1 MNKTKLITSLSSA
14 IAVSLLASQVAQATE
29 NPFAL
34 QKVTT
39 ATQMAEVTADKSAEG
54 KSSDGK
60 CGNKMKEG
68 ACNAAAGKAKEGKC
82 GEGKCGA
89 NKMKMKEGGC
99 SGSMAP
105 AAPAKAK

>member
-1 MNKTKLITSLSSA
+1 MKKTQLITVLGSA
-14 IAVSLLASQVAQATE
+14 VAVSLLAMPLANASE

-39 ATQMAEVTADKSAEG
+39 ATQLAEAGADKAAEG
-54 KSSDGK
+54 KCSEAGCSG
-60 CGNKMKEG
+60 KMKEG
-68 ACNAAAGKAKEGKC
+68 ACSGAAGKAKEGKC
-82 GEGKCGA
+82 GEGKCAA

-105 AAPAKAK
+105 AEGQ

>member
-1 MNKTKLITSLSSA
+1 MKKTRLITALGGA
-14 IAVSLLASQVAQATE
+14 VAVSLLASPLAQATE

-39 ATQMAEVTADKSAEG
+39 TATQLAEAGADKAAEG
-54 KSSDGK
+54 KCSEAGCSG
-60 CGNKMKEG
+60 KMKEG
-68 ACNAAAGKAKEGKC
+68 ACSGKAKEGKC

-105 AAPAKAK
+105 AEGK

>member
-1 MNKTKLITSLSSA
+1 MKKHKLITALGGA
-14 IAVSLLASQVAQATE
+14 VTVSLLASPLAQATE

-39 ATQMAEVTADKSAEG
+39 ATELAEAGADEAAKG
-54 KSSDGK
+54 KSSETG
-60 CGNKMKEG
+60 CSGRMKEG
-68 ACNAAAGKAKEGKC
+68 ACSGADGKAKEGKC

-105 AAPAKAK
+105 TEGK